1 MSLYFFN
8 KLIEAFSVVSYSS
21 VTLILAVIFQWTIKD
36 PNVLFSW
43 RLLYAC
49 WIPRIKPN
57 HYPDYR
63 VQTSSYLGDS
73 RWWLHPSRLLLLY
86 TRLGCH
92 VLCLLV
98 TLYWS
103 C

>member
-49 WIPRIKPN
+49 
-57 HYPDYR
+57 
-63 VQTSSYLGDS
+63 
-73 RWWLHPSRLLLLY
+73 
-86 TRLGCH
+86 
-92 VLCLLV
+92 
-98 TLYWS
+98 
-103 C
+103 